1 MKLQSK
7 VALVTGAGSGLGRE
21 IALAFAREGAA
32 VGINDIRLETAEAV
46 VREILAAGGK
56 AAALPGDVADSRAVH
71 AMFAAHMGVFQSLDI
86 LVNNAGVA
94 VMEDHVKRNSEA
106 MLQQVMTEGRS
117 TMSLEATKTMEDGHW
132 RRTLAIHLDGTFYC
146 TREALKIMEPKGSGC
161 IINMASIAALT
172 GIMGAPDYSAA
183 KAGILGFT
191 KSVAREVIGRGIR
204 VNAIAPGYIE
214 TPLLDVMPP
223 LLKQMVVAQTPAGRL
238 GTPAEIAATAVFLA
252 SDDASYFVGQALAP
266 NGGFYM

>member
-1 MKLQSK
+1 MKLKSK

-21 IALAFAREGAA
+21 IALAFAREGCA
-32 VGINDIRLETAEAV
+32 VGINDIRLEAAEAV
-46 VREILAAGGK
+46 VKEIEAIGGES
-56 AAALPGDVADSRAVH
+56 AALPCDVADSRAVH
-71 AMFAAHMGVFQSLDI
+71 KMFAAHMGAFQSLDI

-94 VMEDHVKRNSEA
+94 FMEDHVKANSEK
-106 MLQQVMTEGRS
+106 MLTEVMTTGRS

-146 TREALKIMEPKGSGC
+146 TREALKIMEFNGSGC
-161 IINMASIAALT
+161 IINMASLAALT

-191 KSVAREVIGRGIR
+191 KSVAREVIGRGVR
-204 VNAIAPGYIE
+204 VNAIAPGYID
-214 TPLLDVMPP
+214 TPLLDVMTPMM
-223 LLKQMVVAQTPAGRL
+223 KQMIVAQTPAGRL

-252 SDDASYFVGQALAP
+252 SDDASFFVGQALAP
-266 NGGFYM
+266 NGGIFM